1 MKTKLPV
8 LFLLGLPLWW
18 AFAGIDFTPTI
29 SERTFAGIKFPEL
42 YFHEKDRR
50 ISYEQPRGWRYSGD
64 SNQIRFT
71 PPDVPQAFGEIGQT
85 PLPAPQ
91 NFDEATMKRLQDQV
105 LASLPPDSQ
114 DKAIVSAEKN
124 PITIDGH
131 ETFEATVTYQLYSE
145 RYHQSVLFM
154 NLPDTQLT
162 FRFVARK
169 RDFEKLHRAFRES
182 LGSLQWLK
190 PAPDGDQVARST
202 AAAQPD

>member
-1 MKTKLPV
+1 
-8 LFLLGLPLWW
+8 
-18 AFAGIDFTPTI
+18 
-29 SERTFAGIKFPEL
+29 
-42 YFHEKDRR
+42 
-50 ISYEQPRGWRYSGD
+50 
-64 SNQIRFT
+64 
-71 PPDVPQAFGEIGQT
+71 
-85 PLPAPQ
+85 
-91 NFDEATMKRLQDQV
+91 MKRLQDRV

-114 DKAIVSAEKN
+114 DAAIVSAEKN
-124 PITIDGH
+124 PIAIDGH

-190 PAPDGDQVARST
+190 PAPAGDQIATST